1 VAGRYT
7 IQRVPRGLLD
17 LLGLKGFGD
26 NPTELEDK
34 VRGVVDLTQL
44 YLGDQFV
51 SLATGTP
58 NISANGFNVAA
69 DQVLTVPAGTY
80 WLVSGFVCQRSV
92 ALAAAT
98 SCSVQLGVSRLGAVS
113 AMPLAPDE
121 RVVLTGET
129 FSLGVCFNPGQLV
142 LRPGDRL
149 GCYTQKGLYGTP
161 FPISMQ
167 ADVYALEW

>member
-1 VAGRYT
+1 MAGRFT
-7 IQRVPRGLLD
+7 IQRPPRGLLD

-34 VRGVVDLTQL
+34 VRGTVDLSQM
-44 YLGDQFV
+44 YLADQFV
-51 SLATGTP
+51 SLATATA
-58 NISANGFNVAA
+58 NVSANGFNFAA
-69 DQVLTVPAGTY
+69 TTILTCPPGTL
-80 WLVSGFVCQRSV
+80 WFVSGFVAQRSV

-98 SCSVQLGVSRLGAVS
+98 QVSVQLGINRLGAVS

-129 FSLGVCFNPGQLV
+129 FALGVCFNPGQLV
-142 LRPGDRL
+142 MRPGDSL
-149 GCYTQKGLYGTP
+149 GVYTQKGLYGTA
-161 FPISMQ
+161 FPISLQ